1 MARLWRLER
10 VTLVSSEYTIEE
22 ARRNLD
28 GEQRLAR
35 LQRLLGHVT
44 VIEAQPDRPLPKGV
58 TLPDKDRPVLL
69 AAIGVR
75 ATHLVTGDIAHF
87 GAYYGQSIEGVM
99 IVSPAEYLAVADQAD
114 LRSIGRSTEIS

>member
-44 VIEAQPDRPLPKGV
+44 VIEAQPDRPLPKG
-58 TLPDKDRPVLL
+58 
-69 AAIGVR
+69 
-75 ATHLVTGDIAHF
+75 
-87 GAYYGQSIEGVM
+87 
-99 IVSPAEYLAVADQAD
+99 
-114 LRSIGRSTEIS
+114 